1 MDIRHPLLNKLWIK
15 IIGLVTLVAMTIG
28 LSYFSVQAFT
38 ETKRVAEL
46 QRLTALVSNVFQ
58 QNIADISTKLFFE
71 TSRLDMN
78 PKSFGESSKKI
89 LQDYPSVLA
98 IELRNPNGQLIDVM
112 SRYGAQAV
120 SNSRI
125 RKSLPPWVL
134 TDFDAVTTGRA
145 PKLTAVYSASL
156 SPYFSDHASDLQ
168 FLVEE
173 FFPLSSGRGVMVV
186 IFNPALWF
194 FNDQLVTQFQQ
205 SLQFRFKLETQN
217 QALIASSDNS
227 TLTAPEEDRFVTP
240 MTALGD
246 VPLYLAIEK
255 RNKFLTNATHLLEI
269 MVVALGVLICLA
281 GIFIFKGWREY
292 SSALTMLRAQEQQLL
307 DQSKFVSMGE
317 ISTILSHELN
327 QPLATIESYSAAS
340 QSLLSQESLDRP
352 RLLKAILAI
361 REENS
366 RIAKIIKNIRN
377 FIVNNET
384 QVVEL
389 DPAVLV
395 KSLRTI
401 LQMQAARYNAQLIID
416 QQQGFIVRVDRLM
429 LEQVILNLA
438 RNAYEAMLLMPEGKR
453 KLTIAISLDGAA
465 GLGKITFTDT
475 GPGISEEVGKKLF
488 TPFFSTKTD
497 SMGVGLS
504 LCRSLVER
512 YQGRLLW
519 QNNPQGGA
527 QFTISFRIMS
537 ASV

>member
-1 MDIRHPLLNKLWIK
+1 MRHPLLNKLSIK
-15 IIGLVTLVAMTIG
+15 IIGLVTLVAMTIL
-28 LSYFSVQAFT
+28 LSYFAVQAFT
-38 ETKRVAEL
+38 ETKRIAEL
-46 QRLTALVSNVFQ
+46 QRLAGLVTTLFQ
-58 QNIADISTKLFFE
+58 KNIADTSTRLFFE
-71 TSRLDMN
+71 TSRLDVN
-78 PKSFGESSKKI
+78 PKSFGERSKKI

-98 IELRNPNGQLIDVM
+98 IELRNPNGQLVDVM
-112 SRYGAQAV
+112 SRYGAKAV
-120 SNSRI
+120 SHQRI
-125 RKSLPPWVL
+125 RQSLPPWVL
-134 TDFDAVTTGRA
+134 TDFDAVASGNA
-145 PKLTAVYSASL
+145 PKRTAVYSASL

-194 FNDQLVTQFQQ
+194 FNEQLVSQFQQ
-205 SLQFRFKLETQN
+205 SVQFRFKLETQN

-227 TLTAPEEDRFVTP
+227 TLTVPEQERFVTP

-246 VPLYLAIEK
+246 GPLYLAIEK
-255 RNKFLTNATHLLEI
+255 HSQFLTNATHLLEV
-269 MVVALGVLICLA
+269 MVVALGILIGLA

-292 SSALTMLRAQEQQLL
+292 SSALAMLRAQEQQLL

-340 QSLLSQESLDRP
+340 ESLLAQETLDRP

-366 RIAKIIKNIRN
+366 RISKIIKHIRN
-377 FIVNNET
+377 FIVNNQT
-384 QVVEL
+384 QIGEL
-389 DPAVLV
+389 DPAQLV
-395 KSLRTI
+395 ESLRTV
-401 LQMQAARYNAQLIID
+401 LQMQAVRYNAQLIIEKR
-416 QQQGFIVRVDRLM
+416 QGFVVRVDRLM

-438 RNAYEAMLLMPEGKR
+438 RNAYEAMLASPEGKR
-453 KLTIAISLDGAA
+453 KLTITISLDSAE
-465 GLGKITFTDT
+465 GLGKIDFTDT

-527 QFTISFRIMS
+527 QFTISFRINL
-537 ASV
+537 ASI